1 MSGGCPQ
8 CGEISASHYV
18 PPYLGE
24 SGFFLC
30 DSTHEPGPA
39 HGAGAGHAQAGR
51 PAGGTAATGRPSYDV
66 KIAIKR
72 TLGWSALMAEKQAR
86 YGQLMEGAED
96 LDQHA
101 RDQLHQSAV
110 GQLRLEGY

>member
-1 MSGGCPQ
+1 
-8 CGEISASHYV
+8 
-18 PPYLGE
+18 
-24 SGFFLC
+24 
-30 DSTHEPGPA
+30 
-39 HGAGAGHAQAGR
+39 
-51 PAGGTAATGRPSYDV
+51 V